1 MNKNTSHPSRMA
13 GASVLSALLAI
24 LSATPGFAQTSDAKT
39 EETVKLQQFEVTGSR
54 IRRVDAETPSPVVRL
69 TAESL
74 ANTGFSTVDDALRA
88 LPFTNGASIVSTGSG
103 NGFASGTSTVNFRG
117 LGNNNTL
124 VLINGRRAA
133 PSGAGSFN
141 GFQSVIDLRQIP
153 TAAVESIEIVKD
165 GASAIYGSDAV
176 AGVLNIKLKRDYAG
190 VGVDLSVGNTF
201 GTDSLETSAFMIA
214 GATQGKT
221 SIVAMVDYYKRN
233 ATKDADFDYSRTA
246 DLRADKGG
254 TGQIETNADGTV
266 VTGVD
271 LRSSSSFP
279 ARFFLPGTNTIR
291 TFLNP
296 TSDPQAA
303 NAVAVS
309 RATGAGL
316 YDFQKDTYQEPEKF
330 NWGFQFYVNHQFTDK
345 LSGFADFS
353 FRRVTSLNAA
363 APSPFTT
370 TDKGAGTN
378 GRLVVPADNP
388 YNPYGT
394 RYFGASGQAIEL
406 STYRLVNAGPRY
418 RDTVSDYPRMVV
430 GLKGDLVND
439 WAFESFAMYTQGSFY
454 DSAPGTSFDS
464 RVQEALNGVVLN
476 GQKRYANPFG
486 TEDPL
491 ITDYYSG
498 TNPTKTTFTSND
510 YELSVNGHLFD
521 LPAGAVGLAAGTEF
535 RKENIKD
542 VRTLENE
549 TGNIVGGSEGFGYTG
564 KRNVT
569 SLYAEL
575 DVPIL
580 KQLELQLAGRFE
592 DYSDF
597 GTTTKPK
604 VALKYSATKWLLFRG
619 SYSESFRAPDLE
631 YLYTAG
637 SVSFT
642 GSQLFDPRRPDQPS
656 AQIKTLGK
664 GNPDLQPEETK
675 TYSAGV
681 VLEVPSGFA
690 KGLTFD
696 VAYFKFDQ
704 NNLITR
710 DTANFTL
717 ANELSLPTGR
727 VVRKPVTAAEAAAGI
742 TVGALDYI
750 STDWYN
756 ANTQTYEGI
765 DYRIDYTW
773 KSAKFGQFRFG
784 AEATYL
790 MNLERTTINSLG
802 ATTLVDLDGTDG
814 VPLWRGNFSTAWKK
828 GDWAASLQVRY
839 IGQMPPSGLT
849 TLPEPMQKAQTLVD
863 PQVSYSGLWRTR
875 FTVGVRNVFN
885 QNPPFY
891 MDGSTGYNSGIATV
905 DPRFWYVRVSREF

>member
-1 MNKNTSHPSRMA
+1 MA
-13 GASVLSALLAI
+13 GASLLSALLAV
-24 LSATPGFAQTSDAKT
+24 LSATPGFAQTSDAAKPDD
-39 EETVKLQQFEVTGSR
+39 TVKLQQFEVTGSR

-74 ANTGFSTVDDALRA
+74 SNTGFSTVDDALRA
-88 LPFTNGASIVSTGSG
+88 LPFNTGASIVPTGSG

-133 PSGAGSFN
+133 PSGAGAFN
-141 GFQSVIDLRQIP
+141 GFQSVVDLRQIP
-153 TAAVESIEIVKD
+153 TAAVEAIEIVKD

-221 SIVAMVDYYKRN
+221 SIVTMVDYYKRN
-233 ATKDADFDYSRTA
+233 ASKDADFSYSNTA
-246 DLRADKGG
+246 DLRANKNG

-266 VTGVD
+266 VTGID

-279 ARFFLPGTNTIR
+279 ARFFIPGTNTIR
-291 TFLNP
+291 TFLTP
-296 TSDPQAA
+296 TTDPLVA
-303 NAVAVS
+303 NAVATS

-316 YDFQKDTYQEPEKF
+316 YDFQKDTYQTPEQF
-330 NWGFQFYVNHQFTDK
+330 NWGIQAYVNHQFTDK
-345 LSGFADFS
+345 ISGFADLF
-353 FRRVTSLNAA
+353 FRRVTAVNAS
-363 APSPFTT
+363 APAPFST

-378 GRLVVPADNP
+378 GRLLVPSDNP
-388 YNPYGT
+388 YNPYGS
-394 RYFGASGQAIEL
+394 RYFGSGGQAIEL
-406 STYRLVNAGPRY
+406 STYRLVNAGPRL
-418 RDTVSDYPRMVV
+418 RDTVSDYPRFVV
-430 GLKGDLVND
+430 GLKGELPND
-439 WAFESFAMYTQGSFY
+439 WSWQASAMYAQGSFY

-464 RVQEALNGVVLN
+464 RVQEALMGVIIN

-486 TEDPL
+486 AEDPL

-498 TNPTKTTFTSND
+498 NNPTKTTFTSNN
-510 YELSVNGHLFD
+510 YELSVSGHIFD
-521 LPAGAVGLAAGTEF
+521 LPAGQVGLAAGTEF
-535 RKENIKD
+535 RKENIVD

-549 TGNIVGGSEGFGYTG
+549 TGNVVGGSEGFGYTG

-575 DVPIL
+575 SVPIL
-580 KQLELQLAGRFE
+580 NKNSGVGSLEAQLAARYE

-604 VALKYSATKWLLFRG
+604 VALAYRPNKWLMIRS
-619 SYSESFRAPDLE
+619 SYSESFRAPDVQF
-631 YLYTAG
+631 LYSAG

-664 GNPDLQPEETK
+664 GNPNLQPEETN
-675 TYSAGV
+675 TYSAGIV
-681 VLEVPSGFA
+681 VEIPSGFA

-696 VAYFKFDQ
+696 ISYFKFDQ
-704 NNLITR
+704 KNLITR
-710 DTANFTL
+710 DSANFTL

-727 VVRKPVTAAEAAAGI
+727 VIRKAITAAEAAAGI

-756 ANTQTYEGI
+756 SNQQTYEGM
-765 DYRIDYTW
+765 DYSVSYTL
-773 KSAKFGQFRFG
+773 KTSRLGQFRFG
-784 AEATYL
+784 ADATYL
-790 MNLERTTINSLG
+790 MNLDRTNINSLG
-802 ATTLVDLDGTDG
+802 VSSQVDLDGTDG
-814 VPLWRGNFSTAWKK
+814 VPLWRGSFTTAWRK
-828 GDWAASLQVRY
+828 GDWAASVFVRY
-839 IGQMPPSGLT
+839 VGHMPPGGLT
-849 TLPEPMQKAQTLVD
+849 TLPEPDQKAQVLVD
-863 PQVSYSGLWRTR
+863 PQVSYSGLWRTK

-885 QNPPFY
+885 QDPPFY
-891 MDGSTGYNSGIATV
+891 MDGSTGYNAGIATV